1 MYLHIKRLSR
11 RIGTTLAL
19 CLPLLCPTALNSQTI
34 DQQAID
40 RAKALVSQM
49 TLREKIDYLSGETSF
64 SLRAIPR
71 LGIPR
76 ILLADGP
83 VGLRNHAPHSTLYP
97 ASVLSAA
104 TWNRSLLHRLGNSL
118 GDDARARG
126 VSILLGPGV
135 NITRS
140 PLCGRNYEYFG
151 EDPYLTGELALQY
164 IEGLQQRGV
173 MATIKHFAGNNQEW
187 SRHHVSS
194 EIDERTLNEIYFPA
208 FRKAVEQGHVG
219 AVMDSY
225 NLLNG
230 VHSTE
235 NNWLNNV
242 VLRQAWG
249 FKGILMSDWTSV
261 YSIAAAANWGIDLEM
276 PKGKYFNYDK
286 LKPLLESGV
295 VDTTTINLKVQHL
308 LQTLIA
314 FGLLDRTQK
323 DSTIALDCPTSRQ
336 TALEL
341 AREGIVLLKNNNE
354 LPLKG
359 TVALVGPNA
368 NRITTGGGSGNVV
381 PFSDK
386 PLDKELKR
394 MNRNTILLTDDI
406 IYTDITPKIFADSL
420 GRVQGFT
427 GRYYANKRFAGKPV
441 MTRVDSKVDF
451 DWGYGAP
458 TASMPVDTF
467 SVAWEGYYSPDTDEQ
482 LMVGIGGD
490 DGYRI
495 SIDGKVVAG
504 DWGNH
509 SYSARENGL
518 SLQGGHKYKIKI
530 EFFDNQSSAIIHV
543 KLRKLDEARLR
554 KGLQKAGHV
563 VYCGG
568 FDSSTE
574 GEGFDRPF
582 GLPAYQQQFIKQV
595 AAINPHLTVVLNAGA
610 GVDMTPWMDQ
620 AAAIVMAWYPGQEGG
635 TALAEIL
642 TGRCTPSGK
651 LPVTFDRRWEDNPCH
666 DSYYANEDGREV
678 RSVAYNEGI
687 FMGYRGYDRLQRQ
700 PLFPFGFGLSYTTFA
715 YSNLQLEALGNDSV
729 RVSFTI
735 TNTGKREGKEIAQ
748 VYVRDEKATVV
759 RPEKEL
765 KGFEKV
771 ALKPGQRKTVSV
783 TLGRDAFSFYDI
795 HTHQWTLQPGAF
807 TIMVGSSSRDIKLQQ
822 QINL

>member
-126 VSILLGPGV
+126 VGILLGPGV

-276 PKGKYFNYDK
+276 PKGKHFNYDK

-336 TALEL
+336 TAQ
-341 AREGIVLLKNNNE
+341 
-354 LPLKG
+354 
-359 TVALVGPNA
+359 
-368 NRITTGGGSGNVV
+368 
-381 PFSDK
+381 
-386 PLDKELKR
+386 KEPSR
-394 MNRNTILLTDDI
+394 TE
-406 IYTDITPKIFADSL
+406 
-420 GRVQGFT
+420 
-427 GRYYANKRFAGKPV
+427 
-441 MTRVDSKVDF
+441 
-451 DWGYGAP
+451 W
-458 TASMPVDTF
+458 
-467 SVAWEGYYSPDTDEQ
+467 
-482 LMVGIGGD
+482 
-490 DGYRI
+490 
-495 SIDGKVVAG
+495 
-504 DWGNH
+504 NH
-509 SYSARENGL
+509 
-518 SLQGGHKYKIKI
+518 I
-530 EFFDNQSSAIIHV
+530 
-543 KLRKLDEARLR
+543 
-554 KGLQKAGHV
+554 
-563 VYCGG
+563 
-568 FDSSTE
+568 
-574 GEGFDRPF
+574 
-582 GLPAYQQQFIKQV
+582 
-595 AAINPHLTVVLNAGA
+595 
-610 GVDMTPWMDQ
+610 
-620 AAAIVMAWYPGQEGG
+620 PG
-635 TALAEIL
+635 
-642 TGRCTPSGK
+642 C
-651 LPVTFDRRWEDNPCH
+651 
-666 DSYYANEDGREV
+666 
-678 RSVAYNEGI
+678 
-687 FMGYRGYDRLQRQ
+687 
-700 PLFPFGFGLSYTTFA
+700 
-715 YSNLQLEALGNDSV
+715 
-729 RVSFTI
+729 
-735 TNTGKREGKEIAQ
+735 
-748 VYVRDEKATVV
+748 
-759 RPEKEL
+759 
-765 KGFEKV
+765 
-771 ALKPGQRKTVSV
+771 
-783 TLGRDAFSFYDI
+783 
-795 HTHQWTLQPGAF
+795 
-807 TIMVGSSSRDIKLQQ
+807 
-822 QINL
+822 

>member
-1 MYLHIKRLSR
+1 MNIHIKLLSKPF
-11 RIGTTLAL
+11 GAALTTCLLMLFSSAL
-19 CLPLLCPTALNSQTI
+19 RSQTI
-34 DQQAID
+34 SQQAID
-40 RAKALVSQM
+40 RAKALVSRM

-104 TWNRSLLHRLGNSL
+104 TWNRSLLHRLGTSL

-126 VSILLGPGV
+126 VGILLGPGV

-164 IEGLQQRGV
+164 IRGLQQRGV
-173 MATIKHFAGNNQEW
+173 MATVKHFAGNNQEW

-194 EIDERTLNEIYFPA
+194 DIDERTLHEIYFPA
-208 FRKAVEQGHVG
+208 FRKAILEGQAG

-230 VHSTE
+230 VHATE
-235 NNWLNNV
+235 NNWLNNG
-242 VLRQAWG
+242 VLRHTWG
-249 FKGILMSDWTSV
+249 FKGIIMSDWTSV
-261 YSIAAAANWGIDLEM
+261 YSTAAAANWGIDLEM
-276 PKGKYFNYDK
+276 PKGRNLNYDK
-286 LKPLLESGV
+286 LMPLLESGV
-295 VDTTTINLKVQHL
+295 VDTATINGKVQHM

-323 DSTIALDCPTSRQ
+323 DSTIALDCPSSRQ

-368 NRITTGGGSGNVV
+368 SRITTGGGSGNVV

-394 MNRNTILLTDDI
+394 LHRNTILLTDSI
-406 IYTDITPKIFADSL
+406 IYTDITPEVFADSL
-420 GRVQGFT
+420 GRVRGFT
-427 GRYYANKRFAGKPV
+427 GRYYANRHFAGKPV
-441 MTRVDSKVDF
+441 MTRTDSKIDF

-458 TASMPVDTF
+458 TASMPADTF
-467 SVAWEGYYSPDTDEQ
+467 SVVWEGYYRPDADEQ
-482 LMVGIGGD
+482 LMVGISGD

-495 SIDGKVVAG
+495 SINGKVVAG

-509 SYSARENGL
+509 AYSSRENGL
-518 SLQGGHKYKIKI
+518 SLKGGHTYKIKV
-530 EFFDNQSSAIIHV
+530 EFFDNISSAIIHV
-543 KLRKLDEARLR
+543 RLRKLDETRLR
-554 KGLQKAGHV
+554 RGLQKAAHV

-582 GLPAYQQQFIKQV
+582 GLPAYQQQFIRQV
-595 AAINPHLTVVLNAGA
+595 AAVNPHLTVVLNAGA
-610 GVDMTPWMDQ
+610 GVDMRPWLAD
-620 AAAIVMAWYPGQEGG
+620 AAAVVMAWYPGQEGG

-687 FMGYRGYDRLQRQ
+687 FMGYRGYDRLKRQ
-700 PLFPFGFGLSYTTFA
+700 PLFPFGFGLSYTTFD
-715 YSNLQLEALGNDSV
+715 YSDLRLEAIGNDSV

-748 VYVRDEKATVV
+748 IYVRDDQATVV

-765 KGFEKV
+765 KQFEKV
-771 ALKPGQRKTVSV
+771 SLMPGQRRGVSV
-783 TLGRDAFSFYDI
+783 VLGPDAFSFYDI
-795 HTHQWTLQPGAF
+795 HTHSWTLQPGSF
-807 TIMVGSSSRDIKLQQ
+807 TVMVGSSSHDIRLQQ
-822 QINL
+822 QIDL